1 MESSECFSVNNKSKF
16 LVSINNKDSMKKFLL
31 QAFAVAFCLS
41 SGVFVASC
49 DDDNNPVDNPPIDGE
64 TAYVVAATTGEAS
77 YLVVANSLYEGTVST
92 QGNGTEVIGFYKNG
106 RPRYKKVRKYPT
118 ATTGETLAK
127 ACMTMEFKYG
137 VKFRFCAPEESGKNI
152 LKILGVNYE

>member
-1 MESSECFSVNNKSKF
+1 
-16 LVSINNKDSMKKFLL
+16 MKKFLL

-77 YLVVANSLYEGTVST
+77 YLVVANFWMKE
-92 QGNGTEVIGFYKNG
+92 QC
-106 RPRYKKVRKYPT
+106 RPK
-118 ATTGETLAK
+118 G
-127 ACMTMEFKYG
+127 ME
-137 VKFRFCAPEESGKNI
+137 
-152 LKILGVNYE
+152 LK